1 LGKEYEVRQQYQ
13 LHEIDMR
20 GAGAGIYY
28 IVLRE
33 ANGNK
38 IKTGEV
44 VVR

>member
-1 LGKEYEVRQQYQ
+1 
-13 LHEIDMR
+13 MR
-20 GAGAGIYY
+20 RNGMGVYY